1 MDLVL
6 ASTSPQR
13 RALLTM
19 LGVSFRVVAPA
30 YDEVPIPGT
39 PEEVVQERARGK
51 ARAVAG
57 QTTDRPVLGVD
68 TEVVV
73 EGGVVLG
80 QPADAVEARAETQ
93 VDHVGREATQQ
104 RRLTR
109 QAVDGAHEAIF
120 NGVASKGVV
129 DGHDGA
135 DRVDRRRLALV
146 ADDLFSGQVLARA
159 RPCQ

>member
-1 MDLVL
+1 MRD
-6 ASTSPQR
+6 
-13 RALLTM
+13 
-19 LGVSFRVVAPA
+19 
-30 YDEVPIPGT
+30 D
-39 PEEVVQERARGK
+39 
-51 ARAVAG
+51 
-57 QTTDRPVLGVD
+57 D
-68 TEVVV
+68 
-73 EGGVVLG
+73 GVVLDDG
-80 QPADAVEARAETQ
+80 QQHRIRMSRRPLRRPTVAEEYLLHLHFASGELDVPHVPSASLGDGRDAVEARAETQ